1 LLLLLISGNSWAAGE
16 WVIAGGL
23 DADSADGLAA
33 GLFGDVA
40 IGEETWLSGSVARSS
55 VNLEIREALETW
67 YADIGIDHYFDSAG
81 IRLAISRAPA
91 GR

>member
-1 LLLLLISGNSWAAGE
+1 MSWSREALINSVRLWLWYLLLLLMSGNSWAAGE

-40 IGEETWLSGSVARSS
+40 IGEETW
-55 VNLEIREALETW
+55 
-67 YADIGIDHYFDSAG
+67 
-81 IRLAISRAPA
+81 
-91 GR
+91 